1 MFQVTRESAPRQRS
15 LLAKALRLAV
25 ERLMDGQREA
35 LELLRRAL
43 DGEVPAEGALVDL
56 EDVLQ
61 GALDDARSILGTEN
75 ERDGA

>member
-1 MFQVTRESAPRQRS
+1 MA
-15 LLAKALRLAV
+15 
-25 ERLMDGQREA
+25 GQREA

-43 DGEVPAEGALVDL
+43 DGDTPAEGALVDL